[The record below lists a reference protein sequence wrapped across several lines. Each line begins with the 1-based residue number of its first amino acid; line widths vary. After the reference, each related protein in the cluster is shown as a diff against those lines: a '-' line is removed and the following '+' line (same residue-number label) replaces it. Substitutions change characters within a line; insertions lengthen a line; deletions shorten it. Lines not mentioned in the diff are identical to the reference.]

1 MYRPVMDAG
10 RLHRLARMLRE
21 IATAATA
28 EAGDDRVSAGD
39 LAIIEDLA
47 RYDGT
52 TVGEVARRTGLAQS
66 LVSTTV
72 AGLRR
77 GGVVTSE
84 PDPGDRRRTLITIE
98 GSVREHV
105 FSERALR
112 PVDVALRFAVRT
124 ADPDVDDAEVD
135 ARVETAGR
143 LLDELAT
150 LLSDRR

>member
-1 MYRPVMDAG
+1 MDAG
-10 RLHRLARMLRE
+10 RLHRLSRTLRE

-47 RYDGT
+47 RHDGT

-72 AGLRR
+72 AGLRE

-112 PVDVALRFAVRT
+112 PVDVALTSAVRAVQPEA
-124 ADPDVDDAEVD
+124 ADEEVD
-135 ARVETAGR
+135 ARTEAAGR

-150 LLSDRR
+150 LLIDRR